1 MIFSK
6 KIRFFLVIFFHN
18 LDSIESHGRLNE
30 PASRNSAWRFGYN
43 TPPNYND
50 NELNC
55 DPFVVVVLLVDNEG
69 I

>member
-55 DPFVVVVLLVDNEG
+55 GGAGQQHSVNS
-69 I
+69 